1 MDGKDLDNLHAPS
14 FFSGIVS
21 CLLFV
26 IIVGIAWQIRSM
38 SQGIPPLVEVSGI
51 KLYVSEN
58 NERTLT
64 TLGRWIEQIPVAVET
79 WDSLGAGLGLW
90 EEGEEAKRLVGTKLV
105 IYPEPWIEPISR
117 RKVAGTARAHG
128 VEVAATDNLWEGA
141 LGREWAL
148 MRCPMFG
155 DEDYE
160 SCLTGDHMELISLW
174 KLELSGGMSE

>member
-1 MDGKDLDNLHAPS
+1 MTAKEPEKLHAPS
-14 FFSGIVS
+14 FFTGVVS
-21 CLLFV
+21 CLLLFAV
-26 IIVGIAWQIRSM
+26 IGMAWQIKAA
-38 SQGIPPLVEVSGI
+38 SQEIPPLIEVSGI
-51 KLYVSEN
+51 KVYVSEN
-58 NERTLT
+58 NEKTLV
-64 TLGRWIEQIPVAVET
+64 TLGKWIEQLPIAVEV
-79 WDSLGAGLGLW
+79 WDFIGAELGLW
-90 EEGEEAKRLVGTKLV
+90 EEGEEAERLVGTKLV

-174 KLELSGGMSE
+174 KLELSRGMSE